1 MYNNNLIRKIV
12 TLLLFLLLPAQG
24 LKASEPAGTVP
35 EEYLTIEKAKQTA
48 LENNPGIQ
56 QTLARIR
63 SAKALLGQA
72 YASWFPTVSVSGGY
86 FHRHLD
92 MQPDWQ
98 PDMRVKEDIKE
109 TTGNLELN
117 WLLFNGFARRA
128 ETLAASYGA
137 EQARKTHADTQRLL
151 MESVATA
158 YYQAQLARENIRIA
172 EKNAEFNRT
181 LEKSATIRRQVG
193 TAPRSE
199 MLNFSIRTIQAESD
213 SIQADRN
220 YIIARTVLA
229 ELMGVSESKSAIAL
243 SPAKKNIETTDTIPP
258 SYEQLIAIAIKNRP
272 DLQAVEAGI
281 NAAAHRKN
289 AAKGSWLPSIGLS
302 AGLNYTKQTGAD
314 PVQEERNRYAGVTA
328 NWDIFTGGKR
338 SRAFQ
343 QKKAEVYALEAE
355 KQQKIL
361 SIQSGIRQAI
371 ASAEAAKE
379 QWKRQENA
387 LGMTRQVRDDVELL
401 YTTGSATLTRLN
413 EAQTDLVRAEGLA
426 ANSRVQYLLALEK
439 LYSESGMMLPSSSTE
454 ENIASVEQGGKDE
467 HDKEKIPDNR

>member
-1 MYNNNLIRKIV
+1 M
-12 TLLLFLLLPAQG
+12 
-24 LKASEPAGTVP
+24 
-35 EEYLTIEKAKQTA
+35 
-48 LENNPGIQ
+48 
-56 QTLARIR
+56 
-63 SAKALLGQA
+63 
-72 YASWFPTVSVSGGY
+72 
-86 FHRHLD
+86 
-92 MQPDWQ
+92 
-98 PDMRVKEDIKE
+98 
-109 TTGNLELN
+109 
-117 WLLFNGFARRA
+117 
-128 ETLAASYGA
+128 
-137 EQARKTHADTQRLL
+137 
-151 MESVATA
+151 
-158 YYQAQLARENIRIA
+158 IA
-172 EKNAEFNRT
+172 
-181 LEKSATIRRQVG
+181 V
-193 TAPRSE
+193 
-199 MLNFSIRTIQAESD
+199 
-213 SIQADRN
+213 
-220 YIIARTVLA
+220 
-229 ELMGVSESKSAIAL
+229 
-243 SPAKKNIETTDTIPP
+243 
-258 SYEQLIAIAIKNRP
+258 AIKNRP

-281 NAAAHRKN
+281 NAAVHRKN

-439 LYSESGMMLPSSSTE
+439 LYSESGIVLPSSSTE

-467 HDKEKIPDNR
+467 HNKEKIPDNR